1 MSAGRAATLGSV
13 LDATVKEL
21 ASGRNFAAIT
31 TMLPDGQPQTH
42 IMWVDATDEQ
52 LMVNT
57 EIERQKFRNV
67 RRDPRIT
74 VTIFDRDNPY
84 HYAEVRGRVTGTVAG
99 EEARRP
105 LEGLSQKYHG
115 KPYGNPIGSERVI
128 LFITPD
134 RQLVR

>member
-1 MSAGRAATLGSV
+1 M

-52 LMVNT
+52 LLVNT

-67 RRDPRIT
+67 RRDSRIT
-74 VTIFDRDNPY
+74 VTILDRDNPY

-99 EEARRP
+99 EEARRH
-105 LEGLSQKYHG
+105 LESLSQKYNG
-115 KPYGNPIGSERVI
+115 KPYANPIGSERVI

-134 RQLVR
+134 RQLIR